1 MTMVMLWTTFTLWWL
16 WSPDTHPNKPSNIA
30 AVEQCCKPEEREDEE
45 IKEDDAGDK
54 DGDGH
59 LLVHRGANIFF
70 RSFAFLIVLGLAFV
84 LRLRSRVVVANLNRD
99 LFANLFWHCS
109 ALLQGLTMFY
119 LDSGPSSKLT
129 ASMYS
134 KNWLQ
139 SDLSYI

>member
-1 MTMVMLWTTFTLWWL
+1 M
-16 WSPDTHPNKPSNIA
+16 NIA

-70 RSFAFLIVLGLAFV
+70 SSFAFLIVLGLAFV

-99 LFANLFWHCS
+99 LFANFFWLYS
-109 ALLQGLTMFY
+109 ALLQGLTILY
-119 LDSGPSSKLT
+119 LDSGPS
-129 ASMYS
+129 
-134 KNWLQ
+134 LQ
-139 SDLSYI
+139 RVCTQKIDSALSYI